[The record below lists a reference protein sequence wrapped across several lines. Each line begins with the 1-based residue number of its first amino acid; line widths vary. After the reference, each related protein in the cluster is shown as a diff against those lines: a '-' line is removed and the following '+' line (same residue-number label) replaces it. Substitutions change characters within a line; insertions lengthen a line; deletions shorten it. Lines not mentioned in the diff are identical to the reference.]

1 MSSYS
6 IRVEFPLRAR
16 RGDTRLIVVVTDAQ
30 GQEVYRDRADLN
42 RERTRRDIAA
52 RISQITGESAD
63 SIDQRLLQGLSS
75 LAPPPQPSKAAA
87 SGGSPF
93 PYEETPGGIIWNR
106 DTPEGIVP
114 TPLTTF
120 TARIVGQVVEDN
132 GAEVRR
138 LLEIEA
144 ALRGRSYCFQVPSQ
158 HFSSMAWPMEHM
170 GAGATLWPGFG
181 IKDHAR
187 AAIQFL
193 SGDPPERRVYA
204 HLGWREI
211 SNTWCYLH
219 AGGAIGPVGSVEE
232 NAVLLPPDLQRY
244 QLPEPPTGTAL

>member
-6 IRVEFPLRAR
+6 IRVEFPLRTR
-16 RGDTRLIVVVTDAQ
+16 RGDTRLIMVVTDAQ

-93 PYEETPGGIIWNR
+93 PYEETPSGIIWNR
-106 DTPEGIVP
+106 GTPEGIVP

-120 TARIVGQVVEDN
+120 TARIVGQLVEDD

-144 ALRGRSYCFQVPSQ
+144 AWRGRSYRFELPSE

-170 GAGATLWPGFG
+170 GAGAALWPGFG
-181 IKDHAR
+181 IKPGPLCNPSTQLQSLGPAG
-187 AAIQFL
+187 AAGL
-193 SGDPPERRVYA
+193 RSPGLEGD
-204 HLGWREI
+204 
-211 SNTWCYLH
+211 
-219 AGGAIGPVGSVEE
+219 
-232 NAVLLPPDLQRY
+232 
-244 QLPEPPTGTAL
+244 